1 MDISRNAG
9 IGGSMPQQTRM
20 PDQPGGKPL
29 FHSVREIALILDKT
43 FKAGYGVLKIGT
55 LMSECSITGNLYP
68 YPQAD
73 ADINDTNAKA
83 YLVASAGSSATVLYV
98 GIEDSYKF
106 NVADELILDGSGAGT
121 TEVQSMAEE
130 TLAESDV
137 YTLTYGGVTL
147 TSTAMGGSPTTA
159 ELVAAL
165 TGGDNATAY
174 AAMPFT
180 LSAGSSAVTI
190 TWKAIGVATLCTSA
204 RTTGTALALL
214 VTQTTAGT
222 AFDMDTVDAEN
233 LGAITAIDR
242 TAVNSTQA
250 KITFTTAITN
260 YANFTTGYYGHV
272 YVKSADEAST
282 PFAGAKYILDKD
294 IDTGVGVY
302 AVGANSSVV
311 ISNAILYRYSLVGFD
326 SAAATDLGTTTD
338 GRFVILK

>member
-1 MDISRNAG
+1 MVNIARNAG
-9 IGGSMPQQTRM
+9 IGGSIPQMTRM

-29 FHSVREIALILDKT
+29 FHSVRDIALILDKT

-73 ADINDTNAKA
+73 ADTNDTNAKA
-83 YLVASAGSSATVLYV
+83 YLVASAGSAATVLYV

-106 NVADELILDGSGAGT
+106 QVADELILDGSGAGT
-121 TEVQSMAEE
+121 TEVQSLVCA
-130 TLAESDV
+130 TPWATSSV
-137 YTLTYGGVTL
+137 YTLTHG
-147 TSTAMGGSPTTA
+147 TT
-159 ELVAAL
+159 ELVGTMGETQTLAGLVALLQADSGYAAAPFTVTAGTNAL
-165 TGGDNATAY
+165 T
-174 AAMPFT
+174 
-180 LSAGSSAVTI
+180 L
-190 TWKAIGVATLCTSA
+190 TWKAIGVVSALASYVKDEAAAVEAT
-204 RTTGTALALL
+204 RTTT
-214 VTQTTAGT
+214 GT

-260 YANFTTGYYGHV
+260 YANFTTGYYGNV

-294 IDTGVGVY
+294 IDTGVGSY
-302 AVGANSSVV
+302 ALGAISSVV
-311 ISNAILYRYSLVGFD
+311 ISNAILYMYSLVGFD
-326 SAAATDLGTTTD
+326 SAAATDLGTTSD